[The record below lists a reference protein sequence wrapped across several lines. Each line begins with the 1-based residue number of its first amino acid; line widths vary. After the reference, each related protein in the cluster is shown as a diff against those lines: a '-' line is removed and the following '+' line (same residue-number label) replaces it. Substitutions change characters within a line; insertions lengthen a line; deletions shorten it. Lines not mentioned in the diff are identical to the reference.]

1 MKKKCL
7 IFVVVALL
15 LVGFASVATTL
26 VINGSF
32 IVGENK
38 NDFKIIFTN
47 ASLNSNEEQAFIS
60 EDKKSIHFVTS
71 ELKNVNDTATL
82 EYEVSNT
89 SRNYDA
95 DVQISCH
102 YKESEINLSGLLD
115 LEFVP
120 SDMVVLAG
128 ESKSGMVKVTMTSLS
143 TEDVDVELVCE
154 LVANALERDVLADE
168 FVQKIDNMI
177 MYQETNISV
186 WQYSNNIKTVT
197 IEDVINDSHKLEN
210 SLIFD
215 ISDKQNGTVMAY
227 LNVRDDSTE
236 DKIYY
241 DLYIQANGKIYTN
254 YDSSGLF
261 SYFTY
266 LENINGIENLDTS
279 KSITMASMFFNCMR
293 LKKLDLSNFDTSNVV
308 NMNGMFYC
316 CQSLEELDLSSF
328 DTSKVT
334 DMSYMFNMFAVYTDG
349 SFLKSINLSSFDTSS
364 VTDMSGMFSYC
375 GKLETLSLGNFD
387 TSNVTDMNAM
397 FSNCTSLTELNLR
410 NFNTDSVTNFSNMF
424 LNCSKLNYLDYSNF
438 NTENATSLSGMFS
451 GCQNLKSIDITHFNT
466 YSVQDFSSIFSGCS
480 GINDLDL
487 SKIDTRNTTNMSSM
501 FAGCSG
507 LTTIDLSKFSTSKVT
522 NFSNMFRGCTNLT
535 SIDLTLLDTSNAVNM
550 SYFIAES
557 PKLTTVDFSTFN
569 TSKVRNMEGMFKG
582 CSGFN
587 TIDLS
592 YFDTSNVTN
601 MNYLFK
607 DCININNLDF
617 STFVTENLIGT
628 FSMFENCR
636 SLTRLDLSSFTNEG
650 GNLEYLNSLFY
661 QCTSLSFLDISGLDL
676 TTLKKPWISL
686 TNDSM
691 NGSFVGMPLSAK
703 VYVKNL
709 ASKDAILALRS
720 AKDLYY
726 YSRPDWTAS
735 NVIVKA

>member
-47 ASLNSNEEQAFIS
+47 ASLNGNENQAFIS
-60 EDKKSIHFVTS
+60 EDKKSIHFVTD
-71 ELKNVNDTATL
+71 ELKNINDEVTL

-102 YKESEINLSGLLD
+102 YKENGVNLNSILNLELAPLD
-115 LEFVP
+115 
-120 SDMVVLAG
+120 MKVLAG
-128 ESKSGMVKVTMTSLS
+128 ESKSGMVKVTMTRLA
-143 TEDVDVELVCE
+143 TEDADVELVCD
-154 LVANALERDVLADE
+154 LVSNALERDILADE
-168 FVQKIDNMI
+168 FVQKLDNMI
-177 MYQETNISV
+177 MYQETNVSV
-186 WQYSNNIKTVT
+186 WKYSYNIKTVT
-197 IEDVINDSHKLEN
+197 IENVIDNSHKLEN

-227 LNVRDDSTE
+227 LNARDDSTE
-236 DKIYY
+236 DKTYY
-241 DLYIQANGKIYTN
+241 DLYIQANGKVYTN

-266 LENINGIENLDTS
+266 LENITGIENLDTS
-279 KSITMASMFFNCMR
+279 KSTTMASMFYNCMR

-316 CQSLEELDLSSF
+316 CQALEELDLSSF
-328 DTSKVT
+328 DTSKVR

-349 SFLKSINLSSFDTSS
+349 SVLKNINLSSFDTSN
-364 VTDMSGMFSYC
+364 VTDMSAMFSFC
-375 GKLETLSLGNFD
+375 EKLETLSLGNFD
-387 TSNVTDMNAM
+387 TSNVTDMHDM
-397 FSNCTSLTELNLR
+397 FSYCKSLTELNLR
-410 NFNTDSVTNFSNMF
+410 NFNTDSVINFSNIF
-424 LNCSKLNYLDYSNF
+424 LMCSKLNNLDYSSF
-438 NTENATSLSGMFS
+438 NTENATTLSGMFS
-451 GCQNLKSIDITHFNT
+451 GCQNLKSIDITHFKT
-466 YSVQDFSSIFSGCS
+466 SSVQDFSSIFSGCS
-480 GINDLDL
+480 SINNLDL
-487 SKIDTRNTTNMSSM
+487 SKIDTRNATNMSSM

-507 LTTIDLSKFSTSKVT
+507 LTTIDLSKFSTSKVM
-522 NFSNMFRGCTNLT
+522 NFSSMFRGCANLK
-535 SIDLTLLDTSNAVNM
+535 SIDLTLLDTSNAVNI
-550 SYFIAES
+550 SYLIAES

-601 MNYLFK
+601 MKFLFQ
-607 DCININNLDF
+607 DCVNINNLDF
-617 STFVTENLIGT
+617 STFVTENLVGT
-628 FSMFENCR
+628 FSMFENCS
-636 SLTRLDLSSFTNEG
+636 SLTRLDLSSFTNES

-661 QCTSLSFLDISGLDL
+661 QCTSLAFLDISGLDL

-686 TNDSM
+686 SSDSM
-691 NGSFVGMPLSAK
+691 DSSFVGMPLGAK
-703 VYVKNL
+703 VYVKNQ